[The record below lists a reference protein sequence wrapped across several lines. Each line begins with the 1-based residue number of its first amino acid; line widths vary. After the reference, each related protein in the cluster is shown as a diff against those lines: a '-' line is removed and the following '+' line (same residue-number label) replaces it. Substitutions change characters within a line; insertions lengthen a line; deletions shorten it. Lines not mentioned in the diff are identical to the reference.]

1 MPVVGWLAALLLAP
15 SAAFARQ
22 PLVIVAEATADAGIT
37 AAEIR
42 KAVTAELGEDAAE
55 PSGENATASDVL
67 FIATN
72 ARRAVLAFC
81 PNNPNDGEVRRR
93 TIELPDDSNDRKK
106 TIAWIALNLVRNQV
120 ADLGGIEPSPHPTE
134 PPAQKPAP
142 ALPANQGSPP
152 PASQPSE
159 DAHSASAPT
168 VQAELDDHAPSPWR
182 VAAFAGYSMHFIGS
196 DFHSNWGWA
205 PWRGGTEWQVELTK
219 RMAGWTVGAAL
230 DAGDQ
235 DLPAFGIA
243 AIVGDEW
250 RRGKL
255 GLEATAGLGLE
266 LTRRETYNIE
276 VVASSTTGQSST
288 ATISHDLR
296 PRIYGRGNASLV
308 WHSGRET
315 DLLLRLA
322 LHVETDDR
330 VYTYATALLGLRL
343 TLP

>member
-182 VAAFAGYSMHFIGS
+182 VAAFAASNASTSPPLKKQRHQGS
-196 DFHSNWGWA
+196 DCAVSPSWSQRCGQ
-205 PWRGGTEWQVELTK
+205 T
-219 RMAGWTVGAAL
+219 
-230 DAGDQ
+230 
-235 DLPAFGIA
+235 
-243 AIVGDEW
+243 
-250 RRGKL
+250 
-255 GLEATAGLGLE
+255 
-266 LTRRETYNIE
+266 
-276 VVASSTTGQSST
+276 VASR
-288 ATISHDLR
+288 HYH
-296 PRIYGRGNASLV
+296 PRAGTSRDKCI
-308 WHSGRET
+308 
-315 DLLLRLA
+315 
-322 LHVETDDR
+322 
-330 VYTYATALLGLRL
+330 
-343 TLP
+343 